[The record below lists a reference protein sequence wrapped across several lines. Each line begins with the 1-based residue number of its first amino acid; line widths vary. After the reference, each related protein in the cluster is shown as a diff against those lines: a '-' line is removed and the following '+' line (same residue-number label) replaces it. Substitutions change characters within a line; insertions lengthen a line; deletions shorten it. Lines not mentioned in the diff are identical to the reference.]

1 LRATIRLEYGN
12 VETAAAVALAVSPD
26 NSEAPEGLTVKTQLV
41 GDAVFSEVEL
51 HGKLATFIATIDD
64 LLEST
69 STAEK
74 ALRVV
79 GQKRLHQKQGT

>member
-1 LRATIRLEYGN
+1 MRATIRLEYGN
-12 VETAAAVALAVSPD
+12 AETAAAVALAVSPD
-26 NSEAPEGLTVKTQLV
+26 NLEAPEGLTVKTQLV
-41 GDAVFSEVEL
+41 GDAVVSEVEL
-51 HGKLATFIATIDD
+51 NGKLATFIATVDD